1 MRVNKTLFKSV
12 FIIQSQAP
20 NRKCRY
26 SVQFTFSKTRRSLLG
41 ENNVFCFF
49 WGKIQVVTDFNR
61 AARCEDG
68 LNFMK
73 YLKMRNRDNT
83 LLLQ

>member
-41 ENNVFCFF
+41 ENNVIFF
-49 WGKIQVVTDFNR
+49 FGGKFKLPPILIEQPAVRIVYEMT
-61 AARCEDG
+61 
-68 LNFMK
+68 
-73 YLKMRNRDNT
+73 
-83 LLLQ
+83 